1 MAAAFLTAGVF
12 ADERPKQVVLNE
24 ILTANKHLQ
33 SDPEIEKIRK
43 RMQYA
48 FIKRL
53 KELGISEGIAKR
65 SVLMR
70 ARKAAGEQDR
80 RGKRRRGDLK
90 APKNPLTPGWSV
102 QAERKLKRKGKKND

>member
-70 ARKAAGEQDR
+70 ARKAAGEQGR
-80 RGKRRRGDLK
+80 RGKRSRGDLK
-90 APKNPLTPGWSV
+90 APKKPLTPGWSV
-102 QAERKLKRKGKKND
+102 RAEKKLKRKGKKND